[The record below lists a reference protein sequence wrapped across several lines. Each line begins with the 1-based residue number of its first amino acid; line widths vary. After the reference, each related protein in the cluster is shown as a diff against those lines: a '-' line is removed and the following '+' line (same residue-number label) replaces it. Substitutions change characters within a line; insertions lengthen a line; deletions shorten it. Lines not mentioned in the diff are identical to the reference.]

1 MLALKWVQ
9 ANIARFGG
17 DPNRVTIFG
26 ESAGGVGVSLHLVSP
41 LSKGLFHRAILQSGP
56 ASSPLFCGKVTNTA
70 QVQLFTKLSNCTLQL
85 GPSNVECLRGKT
97 VEEIITAQSGLT
109 YPNADEPSQDL
120 LAPVVDGH
128 FLPDLPET
136 LFKAGHFHPNI
147 DVITGVN
154 SNEGALYAMPMIT
167 HLKDGMDRHMF
178 ESFTKKQLIYGRE
191 KSKILEELI
200 FLEYTNYE
208 DPNNKTAVRQL
219 MIDSVSHS
227 DFVAPA
233 LLEASALA
241 KVRIQVAHTH
251 EIACHSFKT
260 RHYCVLVIF
269 WLSCMTYETSSLS

>member
-9 ANIARFGG
+9 TNIASFGG
-17 DPNRVTIFG
+17 DPKGVTIFG

-41 LSKGLFHRAILQSGP
+41 LSKGLFHRAIMQSGA

-70 QVQLFTKLSNCTLQL
+70 QLELFSKLTNCTLQL
-85 GPSNVECLRGKT
+85 GPNHVECLRVKT
-97 VEEIITAQSGLT
+97 AYEIITAQSGLT
-109 YPNADEPSQDL
+109 YPNADQPSQDL
-120 LAPVVDGH
+120 LAPIVDGH
-128 FLPDLPET
+128 FLPDLPES

-147 DVITGVN
+147 NVITGVN
-154 SNEGALYAMPMIT
+154 SNEGALYAMPMMT

-200 FLEYTNYE
+200 FLEYANHE

-219 MIDSVSHS
+219 MMDSASHS
-227 DFVAPA
+227 DFVAPT

-241 KVRIQVAHTH
+241 KVRVQLTLTD
-251 EIACHSFKT
+251 EIACCSFKT
-260 RHYCVLVIF
+260 CHHCVLAMFYFPCI
-269 WLSCMTYETSSLS
+269 TY

>member
-9 ANIARFGG
+9 GSIARFGG
-17 DPNRVTIFG
+17 DTNRVTIFG
-26 ESAGGVGVSLHLVSP
+26 ESAGGMSVSLHLVSP
-41 LSKGLFHRAILQSGP
+41 LSKGLFHRAIMQSGA

-70 QVQLFTKLSNCTLQL
+70 QVELFTKLTNCTLQL
-85 GPSNVECLRGKT
+85 GPNHVECLRGKT
-97 VEEIITAQSGLT
+97 AEEIMTAQSGLT

-120 LAPVVDGH
+120 LAPIADGH

-136 LFKAGHFHPNI
+136 LFKAGQFHPNI

-191 KSKILEELI
+191 KRKILEELI

-208 DPNNKTAVRQL
+208 DLNNKTAVRQL
-219 MIDSVSHS
+219 MMDSVSHS

-233 LLEASALA
+233 LLEANALA
-241 KVRIQVAHTH
+241 KVRIHVTHTH
-251 EIACHSFKT
+251 EIVCCLLKT
-260 RHYCVLVIF
+260 HHRNLLLTLHDL
-269 WLSCMTYETSSLS
+269 